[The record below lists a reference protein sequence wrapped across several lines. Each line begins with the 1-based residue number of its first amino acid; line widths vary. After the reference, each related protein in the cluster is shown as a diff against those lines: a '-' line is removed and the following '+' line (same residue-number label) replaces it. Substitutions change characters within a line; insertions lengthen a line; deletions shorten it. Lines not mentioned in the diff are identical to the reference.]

1 MRNDWFK
8 FYEQL
13 TKFNNKIKENMK
25 NETTL

>member
-13 TKFNNKIKENMK
+13 TEFNDKIKENMK
-25 NETTL
+25 NETSL